1 MIKLNER
8 FENVIDLMEA
18 RKADVVEVL
27 SQLED
32 FEYAICGGVA
42 VAYWVNGRK
51 PTVRELDLLV
61 YPQDIDEIGERL
73 REIGC
78 SVGGYGGIDIA
89 TVAVKCGGLKVDL
102 LGATEPWEEE
112 AIERAVKAGDLK
124 IVRPEY
130 LVMMKLRSEREK
142 DLEDIVLLLQKVD
155 FEKVRK
161 LIKMYMGEYYLEE
174 LEQLKEIS
182 NELKVGKRFS
192 ASRMRKFLGEVE
204 DE

>member
-42 VAYWVNGRK
+42 VAYWVTGRK

-89 TVAVKCGGLKVDL
+89 TVAVKCVGLNVDL
-102 LGATEPWEEE
+102 LGAMEPWEEE

-161 LIKMYMGEYYLEE
+161 LVKMYMGEYYLEE

>member
-1 MIKLNER
+1 MVRLNER
-8 FENVIDLMEA
+8 FEKVINLMEA
-18 RKADVVEVL
+18 RKVDVVEVL
-27 SQLED
+27 SQLEGFD
-32 FEYAICGGVA
+32 YAICGGIA
-42 VAYWVNGRK
+42 VAYWVMGRK
-51 PTVRELDLLV
+51 PTIRELDLLV

-78 SVGGYGGIDIA
+78 SVGSYGGIDIA
-89 TVAVKCGGLKVDL
+89 TVAVTCGGLNVDL
-102 LGATEPWEEE
+102 LGATEPWEED
-112 AIERAVKAGDLK
+112 AIVRAVRAGDLK
-124 IVRPEY
+124 VVRPEY

-161 LIKMYMGEYYLEE
+161 LVKMYMGEYYLEE

-192 ASRMRKFLGEVE
+192 ASRMRKFLGEVD

>member
-1 MIKLNER
+1 MIRLNER

-27 SQLED
+27 SQFD
-32 FEYAICGGVA
+32 DIDYAICGGVA
-42 VAYWVNGRK
+42 VAYWVTGRK

-61 YPQDIDEIGERL
+61 YSQDIDEIGGRL

-78 SVGGYGGIDIA
+78 LVGGYGGIDIA
-89 TVAVKCGGLKVDL
+89 TVAVKCGGLNVDL
-102 LGATEPWEEE
+102 LGATEPWEEA
-112 AIERAVKAGDLK
+112 AIERAVKVGDLK
-124 IVRPEY
+124 VVRAEY
-130 LVMMKLRSEREK
+130 LIMMKLRSEREK

-161 LIKMYMGEYYLEE
+161 LVKMYMGDYYVEE

-182 NELKVGKRFS
+182 NELKVGRKFS
-192 ASRMRKFLGEVE
+192 ISRMKQFVGSEIV
-204 DE
+204 

>member
-42 VAYWVNGRK
+42 VAYWVSGRK
-51 PTVRELDLLV
+51 LTVRELDLLV
-61 YPQDIDEIGERL
+61 YPQDIDEMGERF

-89 TVAVKCGGLKVDL
+89 TVAVKCGELKVDL
-102 LGATEPWEEE
+102 LGATELWEEE

-130 LVMMKLRSEREK
+130 LVMMKLRSGREK

-161 LIKMYMGEYYLEE
+161 LVKMYMGEYYLEE

-182 NELKVGKRFS
+182 DELKVGKRFS